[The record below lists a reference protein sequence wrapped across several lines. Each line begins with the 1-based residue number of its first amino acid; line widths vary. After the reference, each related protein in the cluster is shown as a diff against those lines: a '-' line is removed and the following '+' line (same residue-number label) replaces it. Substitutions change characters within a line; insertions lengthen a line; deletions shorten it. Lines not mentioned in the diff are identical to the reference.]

1 MNLRAIA
8 LGLAC
13 SAALYGQYGGHKFSW
28 QESCFKNPRLP
39 YCQGNEYAVKPT
51 PAPKNGGKTVVTDPV
66 TGKTVAV
73 AAAGIDW
80 EFADPAADAI
90 AGINVAKMMSS
101 PMAHDLI
108 AQWAASQGFAQPE
121 VERLFEALLGVDQLA
136 VSVRGGQTVVIVTG
150 RAAAWRTTPADTDWK
165 SVPAPGGALL
175 FGNAAAV
182 DQALRRLTAR
192 SAIASET
199 HSGDDF
205 WAVVSPALL
214 GADAEK
220 AGVKRLTLSMTLSD
234 RLATDSSFEL
244 NAPPDAQQWPAS
256 LSAASVEG
264 NVVHLK
270 SSIEPAALA
279 QAMGLIAADPSG
291 QSLTALAKVARALP
305 TNQIDHSKP
314 VIYGLDDG
322 PKQLGH

>member
-73 AAAGIDW
+73 AAPAGIDW
-80 EFADPAADAI
+80 EFADPAADAV
-90 AGINVAKMMSS
+90 AGINVTKLMSS
-101 PMAHDLI
+101 PMAHDLM
-108 AQWAASQGFAQPE
+108 AQWAAGQGFAQPD

-136 VSVRGGQTVVIVTG
+136 VSVRGSQTVVMLTG
-150 RAAAWRTTPADTDWK
+150 RATAWRTTSADSDWK

-175 FGNAAAV
+175 FGNGVAV
-182 DQALRRLTAR
+182 DQALQRLTAR
-192 SAIASET
+192 PTIAAEAHTSDE
-199 HSGDDF
+199 F
-205 WAVVSPALL
+205 WAVLSPVLL
-214 GADAEK
+214 GSDAEK

-234 RLATDSSFEL
+234 RVGTEASFEL
-244 NAPPDAQQWPAS
+244 SASPDPQRWPAS
-256 LSAASVEG
+256 LPGASVDG
-264 NVVHLK
+264 TVVHLK
-270 SSIEPAALA
+270 NSLDAAALA
-279 QAMGLIAADPSG
+279 ETLSRLGAGQGLG
-291 QSLTALAKVARALP
+291 ALAKVARSLP
-305 TNQIDHSKP
+305 TNQIDRSKP

-322 PKQLGH
+322 PRQLSH